1 LRRGGGAGIQRSI
14 EQMDIVRSELPAN
27 ADPGPGATKT
37 QAALPM
43 ILVVMGVSGSGKT
56 TIGTQLALTLRWSFE
71 DADWF
76 HPTRNIDK
84 MHAGLPLTDED
95 RAPWLIGIADFIDQ
109 ARLAGHHA
117 VVTCSALKRR
127 YRTVIIGNRPDVR
140 LIYLKGDM
148 GLIGRRIATRHEH
161 FMPAALLQSQF
172 DALEEPG
179 PDENPVVVSVEP
191 RPREIVAQVLE
202 ALKMQAPQADAA
214 PRR

>member
-1 LRRGGGAGIQRSI
+1 MSFAQPELNANRRSDLA
-14 EQMDIVRSELPAN
+14 
-27 ADPGPGATKT
+27 ATKV
-37 QAALPM
+37 QPASPK

-56 TIGTQLALTLRWSFE
+56 TIGTQLALALRWDFE

-84 MHAGLPLTDED
+84 MHAGIALTDED
-95 RAPWLIGIADFIDQ
+95 RAPWLIAIADFIDE
-109 ARLAGHHA
+109 ARVAGQHA

-127 YRTVIIGNRPDVR
+127 YRAVIVDNRPDVR

-148 GLIGRRIATRHEH
+148 ELIGRRIATRHEH
-161 FMPAALLQSQF
+161 FMPASLLQSQF

-179 PDENPVVVSVEP
+179 ADENPIVVSIAP
-191 RPREIVAQVLE
+191 RPREIVAEILD

-214 PRR
+214 PSR

>member
-1 LRRGGGAGIQRSI
+1 
-14 EQMDIVRSELPAN
+14 MDIAPSDLAAN
-27 ADPGPGATKT
+27 AKPGLAATKAQPT
-37 QAALPM
+37 LPM

-56 TIGTQLALTLRWSFE
+56 TIGTQLALTLHWDFE

-84 MHAGLPLTDED
+84 MHAGIALTDED
-95 RAPWLIGIADFIDQ
+95 RAPWLIAIADFIDQ
-109 ARLAGHHA
+109 ARTAGHRA

-148 GLIGRRIATRHEH
+148 ELIARRIATRHEH
-161 FMPAALLQSQF
+161 FMPASLLQSQF

-191 RPREIVAQVLE
+191 RPREIVAQILD
-202 ALKMQAPQADAA
+202 ALKLQASQADAA
-214 PRR
+214 PSR

>member
-1 LRRGGGAGIQRSI
+1 
-14 EQMDIVRSELPAN
+14 MDIARSQLAAN
-27 ADPGPGATKT
+27 VDAGLVATKT
-37 QAALPM
+37 QVVLPK

-56 TIGTQLALTLRWSFE
+56 TIGTQLALALRWNFE

-84 MHAGLPLTDED
+84 MHAGIPLTDED

-109 ARLAGHHA
+109 ARLGGHHA

-148 GLIGRRIATRHEH
+148 ELIGRRIATRHEH
-161 FMPAALLQSQF
+161 FMPATLLQSQF

-191 RPREIVAQVLE
+191 RPREIVAQILD
-202 ALKMQAPQADAA
+202 ALKLQTSQADAA
-214 PRR
+214 PSR